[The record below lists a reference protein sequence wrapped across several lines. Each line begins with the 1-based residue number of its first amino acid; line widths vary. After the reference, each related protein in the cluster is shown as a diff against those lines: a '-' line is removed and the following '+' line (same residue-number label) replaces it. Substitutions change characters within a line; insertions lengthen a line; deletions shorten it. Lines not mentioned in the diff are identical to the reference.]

1 MTGPETDPLS
11 LSIMQFMSGIILQMS
26 QADMAPA
33 SLARLQVRFLGFGQ
47 LVPYVSAVAQNIM
60 IVLVGFG
67 RGEMSLAT
75 CSQEHN
81 ADVKKAL

>member
-47 LVPYVSAVAQNIM
+47 LVPYMCQLLRRTS
-60 IVLVGFG
+60 
-67 RGEMSLAT
+67 
-75 CSQEHN
+75 
-81 ADVKKAL
+81 

>member
-60 IVLVGFG
+60 IVVLVGFG
-67 RGEMSLAT
+67 RGEMSLPGYMQPGT
-75 CSQEHN
+75 
-81 ADVKKAL
+81 